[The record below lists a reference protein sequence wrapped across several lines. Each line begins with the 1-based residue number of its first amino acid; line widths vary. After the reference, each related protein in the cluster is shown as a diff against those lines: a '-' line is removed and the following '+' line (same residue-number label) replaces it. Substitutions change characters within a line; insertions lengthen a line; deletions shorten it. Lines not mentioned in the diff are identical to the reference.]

1 MKTHDLLTLADNHAQ
16 HCVVAGYVFENRH
29 RKTLEKALSLNEAAL
44 NEWFDKTD
52 QVQETSRRQELGLH
66 RADALKLRIQELT
79 KALEDVLN
87 HGTEYEVSTGVG
99 MMTYPTQAALSAA
112 ALLESLK
119 EAK

>member
-52 QVQETSRRQELGLH
+52 QVQETSRGKELGLH

-79 KALEDVLN
+79 KALEDVLAE
-87 HGTEYEVSTGVG
+87 GTTQERPEHTRWVTE
-99 MMTYPTQAALSAA
+99 PTPAALSAA
-112 ALLESLK
+112 ALLESLRG
-119 EAK
+119 